1 MKVGVPPK
9 ILTSLFMNIGI
20 GEWRVVVAVEEGIE
34 SEEGKGL
41 VGWLFRLSSCERTAK
56 YVLSHDC
63 RSQYKARTRGDVNW
77 LARFGDAVNVSL
89 NRTMSVAD
97 LLDNADPAMI
107 NIFEYVKEKTIDIP
121 SLCGDGEAISLQ
133 ICK

>member
-20 GEWRVVVAVEEGIE
+20 GEWRVVVAVEGGIE
-34 SEEGKGL
+34 SKQGKGI

-63 RSQYKARTRGDVNW
+63 RFQYKAWTRGDVNW
-77 LARFGDAVNVSL
+77 LARGKVTLSI
-89 NRTMSVAD
+89 SV
-97 LLDNADPAMI
+97 
-107 NIFEYVKEKTIDIP
+107 
-121 SLCGDGEAISLQ
+121 
-133 ICK
+133 